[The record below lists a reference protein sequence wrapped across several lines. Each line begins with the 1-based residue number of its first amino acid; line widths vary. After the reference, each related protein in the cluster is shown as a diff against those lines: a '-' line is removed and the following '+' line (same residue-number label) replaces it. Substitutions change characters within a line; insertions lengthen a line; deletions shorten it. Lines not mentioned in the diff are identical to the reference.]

1 MKSLNK
7 TILSLAVFIAALY
20 IPITALANSSWYWF
34 GNVRP
39 IYILPMIVV
48 ITIIIETVTTDHL
61 GKVNKLWKTALFV
74 ISANLLSF
82 ACPYVVNA
90 VWYTPP
96 YTFDKVIKNTP
107 SYTVTI
113 VFLLM
118 TLAIE
123 MPVVYLALRKNSDS
137 KKSLMIS
144 IISSNAITT
153 LFAAAIERI
162 ICRGTYF

>member
-39 IYILPMIVV
+39 IYILPMIAV
-48 ITIIIETVTTDHL
+48 ITIIIETVMTDRL

-82 ACPYVVNA
+82 ACPYVVKA
-90 VWYTPP
+90 LWSTP
-96 YTFDKVIKNTP
+96 YTFDKVIENTP

-144 IISSNAITT
+144 IMSSNAITT